1 MMTLS
6 FVPCVE
12 KEQSE
17 KIEKQEKS
25 LQRNFLIELN

>member
-12 KEQSE
+12 KEQSK

-25 LQRNFLIELN
+25 LQRKLI